1 MINVCHILS
10 FVKLSRVLGFSTIAT
25 VNTSNASLQT
35 ETTKYTMLFIRKLM
49 NILYTA
55 TRTTRH
61 MARHKSVL
69 TLKFHTHKKNAIY
82 K

>member
-35 ETTKYTMLFIRKLM
+35 ETTKYTWLSIRKLM
-49 NILYTA
+49 NLLYKA

-61 MARHKSVL
+61 MARHKSVS
-69 TLKFHTHKKNAIY
+69 TKIPHIKKNSIHI
-82 K
+82 

>member
-35 ETTKYTMLFIRKLM
+35 ETTKYTMLSIRKLM

-55 TRTTRH
+55 TKTTRH
-61 MARHKSVL
+61 MERHKSVS
-69 TLKFHTHKKNAIY
+69 TLKFHIQKKKCY
-82 K
+82 L